1 MALSKIQ
8 MMTMIGISTVQ
19 ARNAIIADFLSTGLD
34 GLRYMTEED
43 VRSACTV
50 YSKRTD
56 PPFPIHLTP
65 IQKMRLWSLVL
76 WVKDRDR
83 LGQPVEFPN
92 GTEENTFLDSLNEA
106 LERERR
112 RKSQKKEGESYLDGS
127 FNTKLR
133 SQKEWEKWTEELKTT
148 LTQIIGVRGVPLIYV
163 IREAEEPTYDGEK
176 EFDDAVID
184 AITLDGPDFKQDSR
198 TVHKILLKNI
208 HDESDAYTYVKTL
221 TKFRNGRMDI
231 IALKERYSSEA
242 TKQTLINKAKT
253 DLKNLVYK
261 NERNFSFEKFSA
273 RLQKSYDELED
284 LGREVNNG
292 DIVDELWDRIQASD
306 IQMYVASLKVDYQRN
321 QRDYKAILQDIA
333 AEVGKKSP
341 MGFSATRGISATY
354 TRQGPCPTKGAY
366 KDDGSLFIGK
376 YTKDQWFDDTVKPH
390 HEEIRKA
397 RSQDNGGGGGQDL
410 SRKQKRKVNAVKRS
424 NKKLKKLKSQIAAA
438 KVQIAAAK
446 ITNGG
451 ESKTKDDAMEVKIV
465 ENNAGNSF
473 GGKVTFK

>member
-1 MALSKIQ
+1 
-8 MMTMIGISTVQ
+8 MIGISTVQ

-163 IREAEEPTYDGEK
+163 IREAEEPKYDG
-176 EFDDAVID
+176 
-184 AITLDGPDFKQDSR
+184 G
-198 TVHKILLKNI
+198 
-208 HDESDAYTYVKTL
+208 
-221 TKFRNGRMDI
+221 
-231 IALKERYSSEA
+231 
-242 TKQTLINKAKT
+242 
-253 DLKNLVYK
+253 KNLTT
-261 NERNFSFEKFSA
+261 
-273 RLQKSYDELED
+273 LL
-284 LGREVNNG
+284 L
-292 DIVDELWDRIQASD
+292 
-306 IQMYVASLKVDYQRN
+306 
-321 QRDYKAILQDIA
+321 
-333 AEVGKKSP
+333 
-341 MGFSATRGISATY
+341 TR
-354 TRQGPCPTKGAY
+354 
-366 KDDGSLFIGK
+366 
-376 YTKDQWFDDTVKPH
+376 
-390 HEEIRKA
+390 
-397 RSQDNGGGGGQDL
+397 
-410 SRKQKRKVNAVKRS
+410 
-424 NKKLKKLKSQIAAA
+424 
-438 KVQIAAAK
+438 
-446 ITNGG
+446 
-451 ESKTKDDAMEVKIV
+451 
-465 ENNAGNSF
+465 
-473 GGKVTFK
+473 